1 MATLSPLISAAEL
14 ERRLGRVSLRIA
26 DCRFYLAEPDR
37 GAAEYVGGH
46 IPGARYFSLDDDLTA
61 TRGPGRHPLPDA
73 GVFAGLVGAAG
84 IGNEHDVIAYDNAG
98 GGIAARLW
106 WMLRSLGHT
115 RVQVLDGGWE
125 AWNATSR
132 PISTSVPRW
141 DPALFSGASEWTGII
156 TAEQIEAD
164 NTGLLLVDARAS
176 ERYRGDDEPIDP
188 VAGHIP
194 GAVNIPYQGNVAAGG
209 LFLSRADLEERYA
222 ATIDSPLTTVSYC
235 GSGVTAC
242 NNLLALAVIGHTDAL
257 LYPGSWS
264 DWCQRPG

>member
-1 MATLSPLISAAEL
+1 METLSPLTSAAAL
-14 ERRLGRVSLRIA
+14 ERRLGQESLRIA
-26 DCRFYLAEPDR
+26 DCRFYLPEPER
-37 GAAEYVGGH
+37 GGAEYDEGH

-61 TRGPGRHPLPDA
+61 ARGPGRHPLPDPIA
-73 GVFAGLVGAAG
+73 FAELLGAAG
-84 IGNEHDVIAYDNAG
+84 IGNEHDVIVYDDAG
-98 GGIAARLW
+98 AGIAARLW

-125 AWNATSR
+125 AWNTTSR
-132 PISTSVPRW
+132 PVSTRIPRW
-141 DPALFSGASEWTGII
+141 DPVMFSGASEWTGII

-164 NTGLLLVDARAS
+164 DTGLLLVDARAS
-176 ERYRGDDEPIDP
+176 ERYRGDEEPIDP

-194 GAVNIPYQGNVAAGG
+194 GAVNIPYQGNVEPRGR
-209 LFLSRADLEERYA
+209 FLPPADLEERFA
-222 ATIDSPLTTVSYC
+222 ATIASSLTTVSYC

-264 DWCQRPG
+264 DWCSRVR